1 MSKYRNFLA
10 NAFLSCFVI
19 GLAWGG
25 FKVTSLFLSGPSQEH
40 KELVALQGSIRNQI
54 VDVKGK
60 SQAKETKV
68 KRNIK
73 GVSLDVL
80 EDDTD
85 LVKRLFE
92 SYLVHGSQ
100 AEYEKHK
107 KDATDY
113 FTDGSDFVKLFF
125 KENSFKKAPVFQSL
139 SLIPHEWKENGSIVY
154 DGVVTY
160 KVEKKTYKRVMMVTI
175 ESDANGKRMVKA
187 IQIDPSEFK

>member
-1 MSKYRNFLA
+1 MNKYRNFLA

-80 EDDTD
+80 EDDMD
-85 LVKRLFE
+85 VVKRLFE
-92 SYLVHGSQ
+92 SYLVHESQ

-113 FTDGSDFVKLFF
+113 FTDESDFVKLFF
-125 KENSFKKAPVFQSL
+125 KEESFKKAPMFQSL
-139 SLIPHEWKENGSIVY
+139 SLIPHEWNENGSVVY
-154 DGVVTY
+154 DGVLTY
-160 KVEKKTYKRVMMVTI
+160 RVEKKTYKRLIVVTI
-175 ESDANGKRMVKA
+175 ETDENGKRMVKSV
-187 IQIDPSEFK
+187 QVDSSEFK